1 MLQSQ
6 SVYNNENA
14 LIICIIK
21 YKFVYEFFL
30 KKINICYNILL
41 INLHFHVT
49 QI

>member
-6 SVYNNENA
+6 SIYNNENA

-21 YKFVYEFFL
+21 YKLYMNLFL
-30 KKINICYNILL
+30 KKKTYVPTFCY